1 MGRGGRLAAGVATAS
16 LPFLALG
23 TGRAGAAED
32 SGTATVTVS
41 TAGGELTC
49 TIEGRSSVTSSAGRS
64 TMRASTALVDAF
76 SDPGCGQAIIQISV
90 DATYVRDG
98 EDEAEF
104 FGATSPRAGVEAV
117 VSTNGVVI
125 SMDAIHEALFDTNE
139 EPGRVSAR
147 LTTSP
152 K

>member
-1 MGRGGRLAAGVATAS
+1 MGRCTRVAVGVATAS
-16 LPFLALG
+16 LPFFAFG

-32 SGTATVTVS
+32 SGIATVTFS

-49 TIEGRSSVTSSAGRS
+49 TIQGRSSVASSADRS

-76 SDPGCGQAIIQISV
+76 SDPGCEQAIIQVSAE
-90 DATYVRDG
+90 ATYVRKG
-98 EDEAEF
+98 ESEAEF
-104 FGATSPRAGVEAV
+104 FGATAPRTGVEAV
-117 VSTNGVVI
+117 VSTSGVVI
-125 SMDAIHEALFDTNE
+125 SMDVTHEVLFDTDE
-139 EPGRVSAR
+139 EPGRVHAR

>member
-1 MGRGGRLAAGVATAS
+1 MGRGKRLAVGVATAS
-16 LPFLALG
+16 LPFLVLG

-32 SGTATVTVS
+32 SGTATVTFS
-41 TAGGELTC
+41 TAGGEITC
-49 TIEGRSSVTSSAGRS
+49 TIEGRSSVTSSGDRS

-76 SDPGCGQAIIQISV
+76 SDPGCEQAIIQIS
-90 DATYVRDG
+90 AEAAYVREG

-104 FGATSPRAGVEAV
+104 FGATSPRTGVEAV
-117 VSTNGVVI
+117 VTTNGVVV
-125 SMDAIHEALFDTNE
+125 SMDATHEALFDTNE
-139 EPGRVSAR
+139 EPGRVHAR